1 MTAAIIILA
10 CLAGSFVACALCA
23 MNQMTDE
30 DDIARAKRRRRV
42 RAGTCFTEEA

>member
-1 MTAAIIILA
+1 MIAAIILA
-10 CLAGSFVACALCA
+10 CLAGTVIACALCA

-30 DDIARAKRRRRV
+30 DDIARAKHRRRV